1 MPLKEDQTMEPIS
14 MKDAVACAKAHLQ
27 DLYADDVPQ
36 ALALEEIN
44 KVEDGAKQL
53 WAVTL
58 GFQRKRD
65 VSVARD
71 AGASAL
77 SFFQARTTEVEHR
90 VYKTVMIDANTGE
103 FVKMDM
109 RQVS

>member
-1 MPLKEDQTMEPIS
+1 MSQITMKEAVSKAKSLLK
-14 MKDAVACAKAHLQ
+14 
-27 DLYADDVPQ
+27 DLYADDAPQ
-36 ALALEEIN
+36 ALALEEID
-44 KVEDGAKQL
+44 KIEHGDKQL

-71 AGASAL
+71 RAASAF
-77 SFFQARTTEVEHR
+77 SFMHARTSDVEHR
-90 VYKTVMIDANTGE
+90 VYKTVMIDAKTGD